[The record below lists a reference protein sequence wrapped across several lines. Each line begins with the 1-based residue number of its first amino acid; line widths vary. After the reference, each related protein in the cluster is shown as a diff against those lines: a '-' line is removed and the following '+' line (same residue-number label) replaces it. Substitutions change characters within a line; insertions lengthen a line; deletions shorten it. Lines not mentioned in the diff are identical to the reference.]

1 MRYESSGLQPKSSG
15 QSSFYGL
22 SWPLLVGVMTCLGIL
37 VFTSWHTSV
46 DPDTYMHLTIGRWIL
61 DHGAIPRTDMY
72 SHSLFDHPWVAH
84 EWLSEYILAAL
95 YALGGWTALVLATA
109 LSLALTLAFLVRFLL
124 QRVPAIYAILF
135 AALAYSALV
144 SHLLI
149 RPHIFSWPILVVWV
163 GILINASEKQVRPPL
178 YLLFLMVL
186 WANLHGSFIL
196 GLAIA
201 IPLGVQ
207 AVWVAPASLRARLVR
222 SWLLFWLLA
231 VIACMATPL
240 GWQGLLFPFS
250 LFKLTHLTAIN
261 EWMPYHFSGLSGLEI
276 VILSYLFLALI
287 GYIDIG
293 MINAL
298 IIVGLLHQALTH
310 NRYASIFGLITPM
323 IIASS
328 FGARYKLL
336 HASDE
341 SQHPSRVDVIFNRL
355 SVPATKKAVLFG
367 GAIILAAAF
376 FLSRGNHHEPSKE
389 AYPVAAVDF
398 AIQHQITGPV
408 FNAYEFGGYL
418 ISRGIPVFI
427 DGRADLYD
435 AAILGPYLEGMRDGS
450 TSVLDSLMRDYKITW
465 VLIPP
470 DSPARAYF
478 ASRGQWKNIY
488 EDKVATIFVLQ
499 TTQLDGQKLIDSMH
513 Q

>member
-1 MRYESSGLQPKSSG
+1 MKYELPELLQQRPSP
-15 QSSFYGL
+15 FYGL
-22 SWPLLVGVMTCLGIL
+22 SWPLIVGVVVCLGL
-37 VFTSWHTSV
+37 LTLTTWHTSV

-72 SHSLFDHPWVAH
+72 SHSLHGHPWVAH
-84 EWLSEYILAAL
+84 EWLSEYILAVL
-95 YALGGWTALVLATA
+95 YALGGWTALVLVTA

-124 QRVPAIYAILF
+124 HRVPAIYAILF
-135 AALAYSALV
+135 TALAYSALV

-149 RPHIFSWPILVVWV
+149 RPHIFSWPILVMWV
-163 GILINASEKQVRPPL
+163 GVLINASERQIKPPM
-178 YLLFLMVL
+178 YLLALMVL

-207 AVWVAPASLRARLVR
+207 AVWIAPSSLRGALAR
-222 SWLLFWLLA
+222 SWILFWVLS
-231 VIACMATPL
+231 VISCVATPL
-240 GWQGLLFPFS
+240 GWQGLLFPLS
-250 LFKLTHLTAIN
+250 LLKLTHLTAIN

-293 MINAL
+293 IINAL

-328 FGARYKLL
+328 FGARYKLV

-341 SQHPSRVDVIFNRL
+341 SQHPSRVDEIFNRL
-355 SVPATKKAVLFG
+355 SVPATKKATLLF
-367 GAIILAAAF
+367 GAIILASAF
-376 FLSRGNHHEPSKE
+376 FLSRGHHHEPSKE

-398 AIQHQITGPV
+398 AINHQITGPV

-435 AAILGPYLEGMRDGS
+435 EAILGPYLEAIRDGS
-450 TSVLDSLMRDYKITW
+450 ASVLDSLMRDYKITW

-470 DSPARAYF
+470 DSSARTYF
-478 ASRGQWKNIY
+478 DSREQWKNIY
-488 EDKVATIFVLQ
+488 EDKLATIFVLRAAP
-499 TTQLDGQKLIDSMH
+499 LDGQKLIDSMRK
-513 Q
+513 